1 MLLGG
6 RSGML
11 LPACLHMAAAADGM
25 ARFSC
30 GIGGRD
36 LLLAGNVAHR
46 AACTGYDEAAVCRC
60 GRRLRGRF
68 RAGCPRLSLTR
79 RAAGLLL
86 GTSAVG
92 KGVDRIDAAIIAS
105 AAGGFAPGLAAG
117 FGLRLCAAF
126 SCGSVLSCGLHNTG
140 GHRSRHRIGQHAG
153 EGTPQRVAGDGGVQ
167 PDPRDD
173 GIALLGYLDYGKHHH
188 DPW

>member
-25 ARFSC
+25 SRFPC
-30 GIGGRD
+30 GIGGGD
-36 LLLAGNVAHR
+36 LLLAGDVTHR
-46 AACTGYDEAAVCRC
+46 AARTGHDEAAVCRC
-60 GRRLRGRF
+60 GRCLRGRF
-68 RAGCPRLSLTR
+68 RTECPRLSLTR
-79 RAAGLLL
+79 RAARLLL

-92 KGVDRIDAAIIAS
+92 NCVDATIIAS
-105 AAGGFAPGLAAG
+105 AAGGLAAG
-117 FGLRLCAAF
+117 LGLRLCAGF
-126 SCGSVLSCGLHNTG
+126 SCGSVLTCGLHNTG
-140 GHRSRHRIGQHAG
+140 GHCSRHRIGQHTG